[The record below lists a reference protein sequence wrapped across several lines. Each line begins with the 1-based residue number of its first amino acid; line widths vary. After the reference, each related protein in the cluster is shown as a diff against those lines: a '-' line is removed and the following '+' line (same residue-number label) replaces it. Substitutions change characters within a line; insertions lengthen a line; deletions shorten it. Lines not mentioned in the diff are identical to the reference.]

1 MSLQGP
7 ASLQGPLVI
16 VADRPAP
23 ELSNAL
29 AKAGA
34 FPVVDATWDGAP
46 AAIAKIAPAAV
57 VLADADVSAASAR
70 TADALNKAIAA
81 GGPVYMP
88 VIERCRPGALPA
100 VAGALPIAAG
110 ASSQRI
116 VARLGVALRVRTLDL
131 SVRRRAET
139 LRGTADEVP
148 DISSRD
154 PIEDATVLV
163 LGRGRAYPELSVAV
177 GERVGLIGAL
187 SVENAARHLNSRD
200 CDGVVVGDGFGPRIV
215 EAFLTLMAEDVRFR
229 DLPVCAMTGT
239 AGAIDNGNLPNLDIV
254 SGTPTEIV
262 ARMLPLVRQHAL
274 AARLERVRLAIEA
287 KGMIDPET
295 GLFTVAAFLRD
306 LQRAVADV
314 NERGGG
320 LSIARFS
327 FDPTIDRRTSL
338 DAARL
343 ASRLVRSAD
352 FACQASDGSILMVF
366 SETALRNAHVVAR
379 RIASVLKHTML
390 TAGRDG
396 HVDPSITLA
405 TLKDSD
411 TVESLVARVN
421 ETTAAAA
428 G

>member
-1 MSLQGP
+1 MSMP

-16 VADRPAP
+16 VADRPSP
-23 ELSNAL
+23 ELSEAL
-29 AKAGA
+29 ARAGA
-34 FPVVDATWDGAP
+34 FPVVDATWAGAP

-57 VLADADVSAASAR
+57 ILADANTSASALQMR
-70 TADALNKAIAA
+70 DALDKSIAA
-81 GGPVYMP
+81 AGAVYMP
-88 VIERCRPGALPA
+88 VIERCRAGAAPLS
-100 VAGALPIAAG
+100 AGALPVAAD
-110 ASSQRI
+110 ASSNRI
-116 VARLGVALRVRTLDL
+116 VARLAVALRVRTLDL
-131 SVRRRAET
+131 SIRRRAESLHAT
-139 LRGTADEVP
+139 GGDVPEMGT
-148 DISSRD
+148 RD

-177 GERVGLIGAL
+177 GERVGLFGAL
-187 SVENAARHLNSRD
+187 SVETAARYLNARD
-200 CDGVVVGDGFGPRIV
+200 VDGVVIGDGFGPRII
-215 EAFLTLMAEDVRFR
+215 EAFLTLMAEDARFR
-229 DLPVCAMTGT
+229 DLPVTAVSGT
-239 AGAIDNGNLPNLDIV
+239 AGAIDHGNLPNLDIV
-254 SGTPTEIV
+254 AGTPAEIV

-274 AARLERVRLAIEA
+274 AARLERLRIAIEA

-295 GLFTVAAFLRD
+295 GLFTVPAFLRD
-306 LQRAVADV
+306 LQRAVADA

-327 FDPTIDRRTSL
+327 FDPTIDLRTSL
-338 DAARL
+338 DTARL

-352 FACQASDGSILMVF
+352 FACRASDGSILMVF

-390 TAGRDG
+390 TASQQDR

-411 TVESLVARVN
+411 TVETLVARVN
-421 ETTAAAA
+421 DTAAAA